1 MIKQTGILEKLLI
14 KYHIYLRTNPNHQ
27 FPKVFTLQ
35 KSHESFRS
43 IFKSINNIFTIMK
56 FSFLNPFGKL
66 RQGFFFLT
74 GIIPDYEA
82 TKSQTFDQNIPH
94 QQRC

>member
-1 MIKQTGILEKLLI
+1 MIKQTGILGKLLI

-27 FPKVFTLQ
+27 FTKVFALQ

-43 IFKSINNIFTIMK
+43 VFKTLHNIFTIMK

-74 GIIPDYEA
+74 GKILDYEA
-82 TKSQTFDQNIPH
+82 AKSQTFD
-94 QQRC
+94 

>member
-35 KSHESFRS
+35 KSDEGFRS
-43 IFKSINNIFTIMK
+43 VFKTLHNIFTIM
-56 FSFLNPFGKL
+56 
-66 RQGFFFLT
+66 
-74 GIIPDYEA
+74 
-82 TKSQTFDQNIPH
+82 
-94 QQRC
+94 